1 MSLPTRML
9 NARSVSNAEP
19 LFIQTERSPGAI
31 RSILCWD
38 RMQKAG
44 DVAARIG
51 PQRIPKKH

>member
-1 MSLPTRML
+1 ML

-19 LFIQTERSPGAI
+19 LFIQTERSLGAI